1 MLGSIFL
8 NNFSIFC
15 LSITAKVPPD
25 EEKEVSFRPPA
36 DDVDRVDPTE
46 DADTGGGDKLDDSNR
61 QSLFNRQ
68 FPIQR
73 QDFQPIPYVI
83 ELCGTDLK

>member
-61 QSLFNRQ
+61 HTRTSKSVVCISFSSGYLN
-68 FPIQR
+68 
-73 QDFQPIPYVI
+73 
-83 ELCGTDLK
+83 E